1 MTPPL
6 ISSQRYFN
14 KEIVARKVANFK
26 VFVVRTIDLE
36 LRGKVYRVLIDG
48 HHNLLAAG
56 VRGVEPTWKG
66 APAKF
71 QRIMRSMAPQDFAAF
86 MINNLTDSDYY
97 FVETGE
103 VVQEL
108 LGAEG

>member
-36 LRGKVYRVLIDG
+36 LRGNFVGITASPVLGNYSPLIPSYARS
-48 HHNLLAAG
+48 HA
-56 VRGVEPTWKG
+56 T
-66 APAKF
+66 PAIP
-71 QRIMRSMAPQDFAAF
+71 RWSAMSA
-86 MINNLTDSDYY
+86 
-97 FVETGE
+97 
-103 VVQEL
+103 
-108 LGAEG
+108 